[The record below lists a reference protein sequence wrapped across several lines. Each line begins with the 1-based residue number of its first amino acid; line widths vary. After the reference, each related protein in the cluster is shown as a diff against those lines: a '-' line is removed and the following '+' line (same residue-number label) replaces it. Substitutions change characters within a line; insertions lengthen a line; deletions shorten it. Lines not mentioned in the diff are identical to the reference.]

1 MALHYRTCPF
11 CEATCGLEVETEGGE
26 VVSVRGDK
34 QDVFSRGFICPKAH
48 GLKQLHEDPD
58 RLTKPLVRRDGELV
72 EASWDEAFEEID
84 RRLSPLLAE
93 HGRDAV
99 AVYLGNPIV
108 HNLSGVLYGPA
119 FVRALGSRNIYTAST
134 VDQMPKQVSSGLM
147 FGTML
152 SIPLADVDR
161 TDHLL
166 ILGANP
172 LVSNGSLLTAPDMRG
187 RLRGIRERGGK
198 IVVVDPRRTRTA
210 EEADEHHFIRP
221 GTDAFLLAA
230 MACTL
235 IEEGLADPGPVAE
248 HINGLDEVIELV
260 RDFPP
265 EGAEG
270 ACGIPAEEI
279 RRMARELA
287 AAPRAV
293 VYGRI
298 GTCTQEFG
306 TLASWLV
313 DVLNVLTGNLDREGG
328 AMFAQAAAAQ
338 KNSSGNGGSGKGVR
352 LGRWDSRVRGLPE
365 MFGELPV
372 SCLAEEIET
381 PGEGQVRALITLAG
395 NPVVSTPNAGRLE
408 RAVESLDFQLAID
421 LYVNETTRHADV
433 ILPAPQPLERSHF
446 DLAFYQLSVRNVANY
461 SPAVLEGSGPAEWE
475 LLMRLAGVVSGQGP
489 NADADAVDDLVISTL
504 VQREVSTPGSR
515 VEGREPA
522 ELLEALEPRRGPER
536 MLDFMLRVGPYGDAF
551 RENGHAGDVD
561 RTDALT
567 LSVLEA
573 NPHGVDLGAHRPRLP
588 EVLRTPSGK
597 VELAPESIVA
607 DVERLRTALERERNG
622 PTPNRAH
629 SAEPSASGL
638 VLIGRRQLRSNNS
651 WMHNLPALVKGK
663 DRCTL
668 HIHPDDAERL
678 GLDDGGR
685 ALVSSAAG
693 RIEAPVELT
702 DAIMPGVVSIPH
714 GWGHDAPGVRMRVAS
729 EHAGVN
735 SNVLADET
743 RRGQGVREC
752 CVERDSC
759 RAPADLRSLPAP
771 QITCNMEPPQLRQV
785 TFAVSDMRAIVEWAP
800 QLGHSERSS

>member
-11 CEATCGLEVETEGGE
+11 CEATCGLEVETQGSE

-34 QDVFSRGFICPKAH
+34 EDVFSRGFICPKAH

-58 RLTKPLVRRDGELV
+58 RLRTPLVRRDGELV
-72 EASWDEAFEEID
+72 EATWDEAFEEID

-119 FVRALGSRNIYTAST
+119 FVRALGSRNVYSAST

-152 SIPLADVDR
+152 SIALADVDR

-187 RLRGIRERGGK
+187 RLRAIRERGGK
-198 IVVVDPRRTRTA
+198 VVVVDPRRTRTA

-221 GTDAFLLAA
+221 GTDAVLLAA

-235 IEEGLADPGPVAE
+235 VEEGLADPGPLRE
-248 HINGLDEVIELV
+248 HLNGLDEVMELV
-260 RDFPP
+260 RGFPP
-265 EGAEG
+265 ERAAG

-293 VYGRI
+293 VYGRV

-328 AMFAQAAAAQ
+328 AMFAQAAAGQ
-338 KNSSGNGGSGKGVR
+338 KNSSGNGGSGRGVR

-365 MFGELPV
+365 VFGELPV

-381 PGEGQVRALITLAG
+381 PAEPGGSGQVRALITLAG
-395 NPVVSTPNAGRLE
+395 NPLVSTPNAERLQ
-408 RAVESLDFQLAID
+408 RAVGALEFQLAID

-433 ILPAPQPLERSHF
+433 VLPAPQPLERSHF

-461 SPAVLEGSGPAEWE
+461 SPAVFEGEGPAEWE
-475 LLMRLAGVVSGQGP
+475 LLLRLAGVVSGQGP
-489 NADADAVDDLVISTL
+489 DADVAAIDDLVVSTL
-504 VQREVSTPGSR
+504 VQREVSMPGSP
-515 VEGREPA
+515 VEGRDPA
-522 ELLEALEPRRGPER
+522 ELIAELEPRRGPER
-536 MLDFMLRVGPYGDAF
+536 ILDLILRVGPYGDAF
-551 RENGHAGDVD
+551 GAAAGNGSP
-561 RTDALT
+561 ALT
-567 LSVLEA
+567 LDELER
-573 NPHGVDLGAHRPRLP
+573 NPHGVDLGPHRPRLP

-607 DVERLRTALERERNG
+607 DLKRLRPLLSRELNG
-622 PTPNRAH
+622 DM
-629 SAEPSASGL
+629 L
-638 VLIGRRQLRSNNS
+638 LIGRRHLRSNNS

-668 HIHPDDAERL
+668 HIHPDDAQRL

-702 DAIMPGVVSIPH
+702 DGIMPGVVSIPH
-714 GWGHDAPGVRMRVAS
+714 GWGHDAPGVRMRVARQ
-729 EHAGVN
+729 HAGVN
-735 SNVLADET
+735 SNVLTDET
-743 RRGQGVREC
+743 KVDPVSGNAVLNGIP
-752 CVERDSC
+752 VEIS
-759 RAPADLRSLPAP
+759 P
-771 QITCNMEPPQLRQV
+771 
-785 TFAVSDMRAIVEWAP
+785 
-800 QLGHSERSS
+800 G